1 MSDTSEEANIRLDIV
16 DAFYNG
22 LDTLIDDAFE
32 KDKISYGEIE
42 VAFVKM
48 NDKILQQKITLMH
61 HYLTEEHDDKETS
74 EPKGEP
80 HGLYR

>member
-1 MSDTSEEANIRLDIV
+1 MSDTNEEENIRLDVV
-16 DAFYNG
+16 DAFYDG
-22 LDTLIDDAFE
+22 LDTLIDKAYE

-61 HYLTEEHDDKETS
+61 HYLTDEHDNEETA
-74 EPKGEP
+74 EPKKEP
-80 HGLYR
+80 HGLYK

>member
-1 MSDTSEEANIRLDIV
+1 MSDTNEEVNIRLDVV
-16 DAFYNG
+16 DAFYDG
-22 LDTLIDDAFE
+22 LDTLIDKAYE

-61 HYLTEEHDDKETS
+61 RFLVNEDNEEKTTKHKD
-74 EPKGEP
+74 EPE
-80 HGLYR
+80 GLYK

>member
-1 MSDTSEEANIRLDIV
+1 MSDTSEAENIRLDVV
-16 DAFYNG
+16 DAFYDG

-61 HYLTEEHDDKETS
+61 HYLKEEDEDVG
-74 EPKGEP
+74 EPKTEP
-80 HGLYR
+80 HGLYK

>member
-1 MSDTSEEANIRLDIV
+1 MSDTSEEANIRLDVV
-16 DAFYNG
+16 DAFYDG

-61 HYLTEEHDDKETS
+61 HYLTEESDVKDVA
-74 EPKGEP
+74 EPKDEP
-80 HGLYR
+80 HGLYK

>member
-1 MSDTSEEANIRLDIV
+1 MSDTSEEANIRLDVV
-16 DAFYNG
+16 DAFYDG

-61 HYLTEEHDDKETS
+61 HYLNEEDSDKETA
-74 EPKGEP
+74 EPKDEP
-80 HGLYR
+80 HGLYK

>member
-1 MSDTSEEANIRLDIV
+1 MSDTSEEANIRLDVV
-16 DAFYNG
+16 DAFYDG

-61 HYLTEEHDDKETS
+61 HYLKEEDDEKDVG
-74 EPKGEP
+74 EPKDEP
-80 HGLYR
+80 HGLYK

>member
-1 MSDTSEEANIRLDIV
+1 MVDASEEDNIRLEVV
-16 DAFYNG
+16 DTFYDG
-22 LDTLIDDAFE
+22 LDKLVDKAYE

-42 VAFVKM
+42 IAFVKM

-61 HYLTEEHDDKETS
+61 HYLKEEDEEGDGKT
-74 EPKGEP
+74 KDEP

>member
-1 MSDTSEEANIRLDIV
+1 MEVVDT
-16 DAFYNG
+16 FYDG
-22 LDTLIDDAFE
+22 LDKLVDEAYE

-42 VAFVKM
+42 IAFVKM

-61 HYLTEEHDDKETS
+61 HYLKEEDEDGDGKS
-74 EPKGEP
+74 KDEP

>member
-1 MSDTSEEANIRLDIV
+1 MSDDEVDNIRLEVV
-16 DAFYNG
+16 DTLYDG
-22 LDTLIDDAFE
+22 LDKLIDEAYE

-42 VAFVKM
+42 IAFIKM

-61 HYLTEEHDDKETS
+61 HYLHDEHGKDGDIKD
-74 EPKGEP
+74 EP

>member
-1 MSDTSEEANIRLDIV
+1 MSDTSEEDNIRLEVV
-16 DAFYNG
+16 DTFYDG
-22 LDTLIDDAFE
+22 LDKLVDEAYE

-42 VAFVKM
+42 IAFVKM

-61 HYLTEEHDDKETS
+61 HYLKEEDEEGDGKT
-74 EPKGEP
+74 KDEP

>member
-16 DAFYNG
+16 DAFYDG

-61 HYLTEEHDDKETS
+61 HYLVSESKEEDIV
-74 EPKGEP
+74 EPKDEP
-80 HGLYR
+80 HGLYK

>member
-32 KDKISYGEIE
+32 KDKISYG
-42 VAFVKM
+42 
-48 NDKILQQKITLMH
+48 
-61 HYLTEEHDDKETS
+61 
-74 EPKGEP
+74 
-80 HGLYR
+80 

>member
-1 MSDTSEEANIRLDIV
+1 MSDTSEEANIRLDVV
-16 DAFYNG
+16 DSFYDG

-61 HYLTEEHDDKETS
+61 HFLVNEDNETKTIKS
-74 EPKGEP
+74 KDEPD
-80 HGLYR
+80 GLYK

>member
-1 MSDTSEEANIRLDIV
+1 MSDTSEEENIRLEVV
-16 DAFYNG
+16 DTFYDG
-22 LDTLIDDAFE
+22 LDKLVDKAYE

-42 VAFVKM
+42 IAFVKM

-61 HYLTEEHDDKETS
+61 HFLTEEDKNGDGKS
-74 EPKGEP
+74 KDEP

>member
-1 MSDTSEEANIRLDIV
+1 MSDTNEEVNIRLDVV
-16 DAFYNG
+16 DAFYDG
-22 LDTLIDDAFE
+22 LDTLIDKAYE

-61 HYLTEEHDDKETS
+61 HFLVNEDNEAKTTKHKD
-74 EPKGEP
+74 EPE
-80 HGLYR
+80 GLYK

>member
-1 MSDTSEEANIRLDIV
+1 MVDASEEDNIRLEVV
-16 DAFYNG
+16 DTFYDG
-22 LDTLIDDAFE
+22 LDKLVDEAYE

-42 VAFVKM
+42 IAFVKM

-61 HYLTEEHDDKETS
+61 HFLKEEDELDDGKT
-74 EPKGEP
+74 KDEP

>member
-1 MSDTSEEANIRLDIV
+1 MSDTSEEDNIRLEVV
-16 DAFYNG
+16 DTFYDG
-22 LDTLIDDAFE
+22 LDKLVDKAYE

-42 VAFVKM
+42 IAFVKM

-61 HYLTEEHDDKETS
+61 HFLKEEDELDDGKT
-74 EPKGEP
+74 KDEP